1 MRRLLGISGISHYYP
16 TSLPAAWRE
25 GAQEQDPRPIPTAR
39 GRRARDGHAPAPG
52 ALPELVS
59 GCPPSREESF
69 GSGHQEELR
78 GLISSA
84 KQGLELVDPRLAGP
98 PSRWVGRPA
107 QPKKTPPSNPVH
119 PAAATGFPLLLLQ
132 QDPSFTSEAG
142 ALLVLVAP
150 MQQHNHRLSAAFH
163 TIATLHFRWDP
174 KTQPS
179 PAET

>member
-25 GAQEQDPRPIPTAR
+25 GAQEQDPRPIPT
-39 GRRARDGHAPAPG
+39 APAPG

-84 KQGLELVDPRLAGP
+84 KQGLELTDPRLAGP
-98 PSRWVGRPA
+98 PSQWVGRPA
-107 QPKKTPPSNPVH
+107 QPKKMPPSNPVH

-132 QDPSFTSEAG
+132 QVPSFTSEAG

-163 TIATLHFRWDP
+163 TTTTPLHFRWDP

-179 PAET
+179 PDEI